1 MDGKKGEH
9 SHDNIE
15 MVTGNIIRIINED
28 NPNFKYITNK
38 SGFIFTN
45 IAGYNVMGIHGEVRN
60 LSTAIKDYSDI
71 YDTKIDYLVAGHKH
85 HSEFVN
91 CGVRR
96 GVIGVGSI
104 IGSDDY
110 SMSIRKT
117 ADATASFVIF
127 ETGKGKV
134 DEHTFVLN

>member
-1 MDGKKGEH
+1 M
-9 SHDNIE
+9 N
-15 MVTGNIIRIINED
+15 
-28 NPNFKYITNK
+28 
-38 SGFIFTN
+38 
-45 IAGYNVMGIHGEVRN
+45 
-60 LSTAIKDYSDI
+60 
-71 YDTKIDYLVAGHKH
+71 
-85 HSEFVN
+85 
-91 CGVRR
+91 
-96 GVIGVGSI
+96 GVGSI

>member
-1 MDGKKGEH
+1 M
-9 SHDNIE
+9 
-15 MVTGNIIRIINED
+15 
-28 NPNFKYITNK
+28 
-38 SGFIFTN
+38 
-45 IAGYNVMGIHGEVRN
+45 
-60 LSTAIKDYSDI
+60 
-71 YDTKIDYLVAGHKH
+71 AGHKH

-117 ADATASFVIF
+117 ADATAFFVIC